1 MKNCEFYGLF
11 DYTASDGDIY
21 EYTSAEWSQ
30 YIKGITGNGISK
42 NALNEFAPTANGLV
56 ITIASGEAYI
66 EGRYAY
72 NTTAT
77 QFSLTPTSTGQNR
90 YDRIV
95 LELDEENRVIG
106 LNVITGTAST
116 STPTKPTLNANQLP
130 ICSVLVKNGST
141 TTITDE
147 RKFTYSATAIQS
159 QLNNYL
165 PTSGGTITGTL
176 TTNKEL
182 YSNAAIISKRNS
194 SPQLILQ
201 NANGAQLGSIYS
213 GTSDGSY
220 SDVLISVNSSS
231 SDVVYFGFA
240 KNGQFTAP
248 NNIYSKGT
256 LTSQT
261 NSYPQVMLQNASGAP
276 LGMLYM
282 NTTTGGYSSA
292 YLRVY
297 SSASAYST
305 FNFGNDGKLSCGSL
319 ALATALPISSGG
331 TGSTTASGALANLG
345 IVYSSTQPT
354 AEVGR
359 IWLKPMA

>member
-165 PTSGGTITGTL
+165 PTSGGTITGKL
-176 TTNKEL
+176 T
-182 YSNAAIISKRNS
+182 
-194 SPQLILQ
+194 
-201 NANGAQLGSIYS
+201 
-213 GTSDGSY
+213 
-220 SDVLISVNSSS
+220 VNS
-231 SDVVYFGFA
+231 
-240 KNGQFTAP
+240 
-248 NNIYSKGT
+248 NIYSKGT
-256 LTSQT
+256 FCTQANSFPSITFQSEAGKNLGKLYMNTSTGDYSNVNLQVYTDTTNYNTFTFASNGNFRAFGTCYGSQFVSQT
-261 NSYPQVMLQNASGAP
+261 NTNPQVMLQNASGAP

-331 TGSTTASGALANLG
+331 TGSTTASGALTNLG

>member
-11 DYTASDGDIY
+11 DYTASDGDVY

-106 LNVITGTAST
+106 LNVVAGTAST

-130 ICSVLVKNGST
+130 ICSVLVSNGST
-141 TTITDE
+141 TTLTDE

-165 PTSGGTITGTL
+165 LLSGGTLSGSLCATYFQVNGTNDYP
-176 TTNKEL
+176 TYYFK
-182 YSNAAIISKRNS
+182 ANS
-194 SPQLILQ
+194 Q
-201 NANGAQLGSIYS
+201 
-213 GTSDGSY
+213 
-220 SDVLISVNSSS
+220 
-231 SDVVYFGFA
+231 
-240 KNGQFTAP
+240 
-248 NNIYSKGT
+248 
-256 LTSQT
+256 
-261 NSYPQVMLQNASGAP
+261 
-276 LGMLYM
+276 
-282 NTTTGGYSSA
+282 SSA
-292 YLRVY
+292 G
-297 SSASAYST
+297 AM
-305 FNFGNDGKLSCGSL
+305 
-319 ALATALPISSGG
+319 IQ
-331 TGSTTASGALANLG
+331 TGSTNSLGFFLYNKEFDGKSTRYYEGYSFSEPASGLTSNKSYTIYSTKN

-354 AEVGR
+354 AEVGK